1 MIDHDQLG
9 QAAIGL
15 GVVVAAVYNGYQ
27 AVQARRHAAHAADL
41 AKANADKV
49 AETHAQITVN
59 GHKSDTPTLLDRV
72 DRLNAQANEA
82 RLAVV
87 ALGAMLEG
95 HLDLSAA
102 DRAELWEA
110 VDQLRKHRG
119 EGRAT

>member
-1 MIDHDQLG
+1 MMDHDQLG

-15 GVVVAAVYNGYQ
+15 GVVIAAVYNGYQ
-27 AVQARRHAAHAADL
+27 AVQARRQAARAADL

-59 GHKSDTPTLLDRV
+59 GHRSDSPTLLDRV
-72 DRLNAQANEA
+72 DGLSMQVTEA
-82 RLAVV
+82 RLALV

-95 HLDLSAA
+95 HLDLSAT
-102 DRAELWEA
+102 DRGELWEA

-119 EGRAT
+119 EERKP